1 MEEILKGI
9 KDLETFENRK
19 QQWNLIKEIDGNS
32 EKISEGELQDREEF
46 EKIKMQLINTID
58 LTINRDD
65 FEQITNDSKIAVEHL
80 LALKGCLILMKFD
93 NIADSK
99 EDIQK
104 FRFSILKDMRYKTL
118 GQEIEEKECEDEVK
132 SARNLR
138 NKIILGDDFAQD
150 DEQQSQCKMPA
161 VRKNKVNIFVKIKQF
176 LKNTFG
182 RKKMIRE
189 QNMLQRE
196 EELKFNKSSVA
207 PLLKMNNDSEQQMN
221 FNNMS
226 KTQIESVELPKDQE
240 VVKKEFEQFPKEQ
253 EVLKNNFDKSLEEL
267 DEQKRESENSK
278 KEFAKRIKVNG
289 KYEWKNGNYVIID
302 DIEEK
307 EEEAEKVME

>member
-9 KDLETFENRK
+9 KDLETFENKK

-32 EKISEGELQDREEF
+32 EQISEGELQDREEF

-65 FEQITNDSKIAVEHL
+65 FEQIINDSKIAVEHL

-226 KTQIESVELPKDQE
+226 KTQIESVELPK
-240 VVKKEFEQFPKEQ
+240 EQ

-278 KEFAKRIKVNG
+278 KEFTKRIKVNG